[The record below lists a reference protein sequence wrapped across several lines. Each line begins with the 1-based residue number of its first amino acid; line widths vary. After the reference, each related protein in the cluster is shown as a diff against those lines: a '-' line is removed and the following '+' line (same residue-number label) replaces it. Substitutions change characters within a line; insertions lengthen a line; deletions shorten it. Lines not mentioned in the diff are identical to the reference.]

1 MSRVSDA
8 AGFADAQPNAT
19 EPNAIEP
26 FAARPSVAEPGV
38 AGPNAAEPTTLQPK
52 IREATIADV
61 PRIVR
66 LIESAYRGD
75 SSRAGWTTEADL
87 LDGQRTDEAD
97 VTTVVTEQNSRMI
110 LAEDGD
116 DLLACCLVQHRGTH
130 AYFGMFAVSPA
141 CQGGGLGKQ
150 LLAAAEKLA
159 RDELGLA
166 TMQMTVIRQR
176 ADLIAWYV
184 RRGYTQTGQMQP
196 FPYGDIRFGKP
207 LRDDLEFEVLVKD
220 LAG

>member
-1 MSRVSDA
+1 MSRVSDV
-8 AGFADAQPNAT
+8 DAP
-19 EPNAIEP
+19 
-26 FAARPSVAEPGV
+26 
-38 AGPNAAEPTTLQPK
+38 AAEPKPEPESAAEPD
-52 IREATIADV
+52 IRVATVADV
-61 PRIVR
+61 ARIAP

-75 SSRAGWTTEADL
+75 SSRVGWTTEADL
-87 LDGQRTDEAD
+87 LDGRRTDEAD
-97 VTTVVTEQNSRMI
+97 VLAAVTGEGSRMI

-116 DLLACCLVQHRGTH
+116 ELLACCTVQDRGTH
-130 AYFGMFAVSPA
+130 AYFGMFAVSPKS
-141 CQGGGLGKQ
+141 QGGGLGKRV
-150 LLAAAEKLA
+150 LAVAEQVA

-184 RRGYTQTGQMQP
+184 RRGYAQTGRMQP

-220 LAG
+220 LTA